1 MAVWEKIMLDEIYGI
16 SWTLSSTSPVILVQ
30 LWRKFLPDLEELYL
44 QGFPNE
50 KISKYEILDLVCA
63 VRGSENVYKN
73 SE

>member
-30 LWRKFLPDLEELYL
+30 LWRKFLPDLDL
-44 QGFPNE
+44 QGFPIE
-50 KISKYEILDLVCA
+50 EISKYEILDLVCA